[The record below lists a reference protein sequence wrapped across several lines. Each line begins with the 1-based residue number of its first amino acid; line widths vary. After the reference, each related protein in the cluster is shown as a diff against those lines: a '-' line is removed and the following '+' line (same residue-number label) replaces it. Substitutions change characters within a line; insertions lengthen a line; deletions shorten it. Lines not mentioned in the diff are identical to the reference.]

1 MFRTQQSRL
10 QGDGALRLRG
20 EESDAKPDQKRR
32 GHAFVPTSFGRG
44 PVRLRSARQPAARQG
59 RGFDPD
65 QALFPATSKQ
75 CRDSSGD
82 GQPRGR
88 VGTNTFR
95 RFGKRERKRFP
106 RARARK
112 VCDGPQALTK
122 RAGIAPIARIIL
134 NIDTHR
140 CAKYNCRRA
149 APVEDSA
156 ACLAG
161 TIEPTC
167 QRVA

>member
-1 MFRTQQSRL
+1 
-10 QGDGALRLRG
+10 
-20 EESDAKPDQKRR
+20 
-32 GHAFVPTSFGRG
+32 
-44 PVRLRSARQPAARQG
+44 
-59 RGFDPD
+59 
-65 QALFPATSKQ
+65 
-75 CRDSSGD
+75 
-82 GQPRGR
+82 
-88 VGTNTFR
+88 
-95 RFGKRERKRFP
+95 
-106 RARARK
+106 

-156 ACLAG
+156 PCLAG